1 MHLSEADIINGCR
14 QKKHRAEKAL
24 FDRYHPVLMG
34 ICVRYAKSNAEA
46 EDILLMGFTRIY
58 KKINDYSG
66 KGSFEGWMKRIMI
79 NVAIDNYRK
88 NRKHYFIEDIS
99 DLTTDDTG
107 VDYIPDNF
115 SLGDII
121 RTIQELPDGYRI
133 VFNLYAIEGYSHKEI
148 AEKLNISESTS
159 KTQLMKAR
167 NQLKKKLLLLDNIRE
182 VQPFTEKKSIVETEK
197 IFYGK

>member
-1 MHLSEADIINGCR
+1 MYPNEADIIDGCR
-14 QKKHRAEKAL
+14 RGKHRAQKAL
-24 FDRYHPVLMG
+24 YDRYHPVLMG
-34 ICVRYAKSNAEA
+34 ICLRFAKSNAEA
-46 EDILLMGFTRIY
+46 EDILLMGLTRIY
-58 KKINDYSG
+58 DKISDYNGS
-66 KGSFEGWMKRIMI
+66 GSFEGWMKRIMI

-88 NRKHYFIEDIS
+88 NLKHYFHEDFN
-99 DLTTDDTG
+99 DLSADATG

-115 SLGDII
+115 SVGDII

-167 NQLKKKLLLLDNIRE
+167 KKLRQKLLLLDSVPE
-182 VQPFTEKKSIVETEK
+182 VQPFTEKKNIVEAEK
-197 IFYGK
+197 IF

>member
-1 MHLSEADIINGCR
+1 MYLNEAYIINGCR
-14 QKKHRAEKAL
+14 RGKHRAQKAL

-46 EDILLMGFTRIY
+46 EDILLVGLARIFN
-58 KKINDYSG
+58 KINDYSG
-66 KGSFEGWMKRIMI
+66 RGSFEGWMKRIMI

-88 NRKHYFIEDIS
+88 NLKHYFTENFD

-115 SLGDII
+115 SLEDII
-121 RTIQELPDGYRI
+121 RTIQELPNGYRI
-133 VFNLYAIEGYSHKEI
+133 VFNLYAIEGYTHKEI
-148 AEKLNISESTS
+148 AEKLNITESTS

-167 NQLKKKLLLLDNIRE
+167 KKLKQKLLLLESIPE
-182 VQPFTEKKSIVETEK
+182 IQPFIEKKNIVEPGK
-197 IFYGK
+197 IF